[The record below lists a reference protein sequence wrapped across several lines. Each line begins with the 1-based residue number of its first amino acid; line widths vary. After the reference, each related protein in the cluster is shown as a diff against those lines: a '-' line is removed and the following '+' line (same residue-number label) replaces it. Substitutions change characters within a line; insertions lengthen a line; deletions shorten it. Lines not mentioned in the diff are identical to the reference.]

1 MSYNNL
7 VKYSYN
13 NVVFIINYIK
23 KFAKLFFPCKFT
35 SKKINTGG
43 NMATFSGTIQEFHNF
58 IGPRIRNCVN
68 IFVKNVKNEQNGI
81 CSSCKKHAPL
91 EAAHQHGKD
100 RKLIISKVQ
109 DNYLTDGRV
118 EIDDISFVENQILE
132 MHKPIQDTFIFLCRE
147 CHIKYDNRANKST
160 NRISDHTKKLRDNDH
175 KKLGRLDKWAKN
187 PNQNNHKI
195 IQIFRKLEKIDGYV
209 KLETLKSEVERNEIQ
224 FCNFNSLKTDSG
236 HSHGKVF
243 FVDEDNYVKLFPLP
257 RTVIEQKFPAV

>member
-1 MSYNNL
+1 
-7 VKYSYN
+7 
-13 NVVFIINYIK
+13 
-23 KFAKLFFPCKFT
+23 
-35 SKKINTGG
+35 
-43 NMATFSGTIQEFHNF
+43 MATFSGTIQEFHNF

-68 IFVKNVKNEQNGI
+68 IFVKNVKKDQNGI

-100 RKLIISKVQ
+100 RKLIISKVL
-109 DNYLTDGRV
+109 DNYLIDGKV
-118 EIDDISFVENQILE
+118 AIDDILFVENQILE

-147 CHIKYDNRANKST
+147 CHIKYDNTKRKSMLRT
-160 NRISDHTKKLRDNDH
+160 PDHTKQLRDDDH
-175 KKLGRLDKWAKN
+175 KKLGRLSEWAKK
-187 PNQNNHKI
+187 PSQKNHRV

-209 KLETLKSEVERNEIQ
+209 KLETLKSEIERNGIQ

-243 FVDEDNYVKLFPLP
+243 FVDKDNLVKLFSLP